1 MSEHQVADIIALD
14 DIDSDA
20 RRFEIV
26 TDPTP
31 SRLCAARAF
40 AGAAW
45 LSTRGLALPGAMM
58 RAPRRVV
65 S

>member
-26 TDPTP
+26 TDPTR

-45 LSTRGLALPGAMM
+45 LRQGAWLS
-58 RAPRRVV
+58 RAR
-65 S
+65 